1 VPNVV
6 NKRRGSFIGAGVEFK
21 PGTNEVSEDVLLR
34 VFEDASVASWFA
46 LGFLVLDDAGKA
58 EALAVSPSPAVEDAP
73 APAPESYNG
82 PGPGESPEVVASQP
96 KRRRR
101 GG

>member
-1 VPNVV
+1 MPNVV

-21 PGTNEVSEDVLLR
+21 PGANEVSEDVLMRALS
-34 VFEDASVASWFA
+34 DASVASWFDK
-46 LGFLVLDDAGKA
+46 GILVLDDAGKA
-58 EALAVSPSPAVEDAP
+58 EAPAVSPSPAVEDEPVA
-73 APAPESYNG
+73 APESYNG